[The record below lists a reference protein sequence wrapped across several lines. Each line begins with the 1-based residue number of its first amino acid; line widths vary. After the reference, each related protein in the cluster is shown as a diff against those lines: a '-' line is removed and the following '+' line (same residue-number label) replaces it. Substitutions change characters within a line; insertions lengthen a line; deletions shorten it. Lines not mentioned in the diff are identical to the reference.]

1 MAQSDS
7 VAQNTSIQFGN
18 YLIASASGVSLA
30 ATGNAVAALPIFGGG
45 LTAGSSTGTSGSV
58 IVRRVTLQN
67 ASANVST
74 GNVTIY
80 TSNDGNTS
88 NAVTTSA
95 GTTLSSLTGNA
106 NFQDLTIISP
116 YTTTEVN
123 GFNTQAFYVRV
134 VTAVAGTVD
143 IRIYGDT
150 VSA

>member
-7 VAQNTSIQFGN
+7 VAQNTSVSFGN
-18 YLIASASGVSLA
+18 YLIASATSVSLA
-30 ATGNAVAALPIFGGG
+30 ATGNSVAALPILGGG
-45 LTAGSSTGTSGSV
+45 LTAGTSSGTSGAV
-58 IVRRVTLQN
+58 IVRRVTVQN

-80 TSNDGNTS
+80 TSNDGNSS
-88 NAVTTSA
+88 NAVTTST
-95 GTTLSSLTGNA
+95 GTVLSSLNGNS

-116 YTTTEVN
+116 YTTTAVN
-123 GFNTQAFYVRV
+123 GFNAQAFFVRV
-134 VTAVAGTVD
+134 GTAVAGTVD